1 MANKL
6 TDAQKRYIE
15 KLKPGQRATG
25 KVKTFTDFGA
35 FVSIGLVNGLV
46 HNKNIKWGRVDDPS
60 EHLRIGQQVE
70 VIILE
75 VDYEKHRL
83 SLGIKQLLEDPWE
96 KFSGRFKSGDTI
108 AANVIAHK
116 PFGLIMEVVPGITAL
131 LHHSATGDDISDTD
145 SFPVG
150 AAFEVIITELIPET
164 RTLKVGLK

>member
-1 MANKL
+1 MASKL

-25 KVKTFTDFGA
+25 KVKNFTDFGA

-70 VIILE
+70 VVILE
-75 VDYEKHRL
+75 VDYQKHRL
-83 SLGIKQLLEDPWE
+83 SFGIKQLLVDPWE
-96 KFSGRFKSGDTI
+96 KFAVRYKPGDSI

-116 PFGLIMEVVPGITAL
+116 PFGLILEVVPGITAL
-131 LHHSATGDDISDTD
+131 LHKTASGDDVSDTD
-145 SFPVG
+145 TFPVG
-150 AAFEVIITELIPET
+150 AAFEVVITELIPDS
-164 RTLKVGLK
+164 RTLKVSLK